1 MYQKDWTPEQI
12 GKLTVN
18 DLVILTRKRAPVDP
32 AGGGTGELR
41 SVDEVLA
48 LQARLAA
55 QRAGE
60 AEAWKG
66 NGNA

>member
-18 DLVILTRKRAPVDP
+18 DLMILTRKKPP
-32 AGGGTGELR
+32 ADSYAGGTGEVR

-48 LQARLAA
+48 LQARLVAERAA
-55 QRAGE
+55 E

-66 NGNA
+66 VEIG